1 MIKPNEYM
9 HPEDAKALRELESIP
24 GFPTLVKK
32 VLALGLEKLQYGI
45 NMASAIRLSPTQLPE
60 IYNRLPPICEK
71 LGIKEPEF
79 YLSMDPYPNAWTF
92 GDTKIFVTVTSGLLQ
107 LLNDEEIDAVIAH
120 ECGHIACRHV
130 LYHSLAH
137 YILSGADNL
146 GVLGLLSIPI
156 QLASLY
162 WERKSELSC
171 DRAGSLVTSPEV
183 VASTM
188 ARLSGGPIDITEKID
203 LEEWAR
209 QADQYDAIRN
219 DGIWNKT
226 LQIYAIAQQ
235 NHPFAAVRVREILKW
250 GKSEQYQRLIG
261 INPTDIARTVE
272 MPSTP
277 PGNSATSAATNYSK
291 TLNISIFML
300 FNEQGIIN
308 IDEIVANHPSWKK
321 MMDDGVI
328 TAEEVHEQAQVVI
341 GLLKKIDD
349 TFSESQKALVEQLLT
364 ELSVLFAASHVNA
377 IQEISK
383 DI

>member
-120 ECGHIACRHV
+120 ECGHIACHHV

-156 QLASLY
+156 QLAILY

-261 INPTDIARTVE
+261 INPTDTARHC
-272 MPSTP
+272 PNC
-277 PGNSATSAATNYSK
+277 GNAVDPAWKFCHFCGNK
-291 TLNISIFML
+291 L
-300 FNEQGIIN
+300 F
-308 IDEIVANHPSWKK
+308 
-321 MMDDGVI
+321 
-328 TAEEVHEQAQVVI
+328 
-341 GLLKKIDD
+341 
-349 TFSESQKALVEQLLT
+349 
-364 ELSVLFAASHVNA
+364 
-377 IQEISK
+377 
-383 DI
+383 